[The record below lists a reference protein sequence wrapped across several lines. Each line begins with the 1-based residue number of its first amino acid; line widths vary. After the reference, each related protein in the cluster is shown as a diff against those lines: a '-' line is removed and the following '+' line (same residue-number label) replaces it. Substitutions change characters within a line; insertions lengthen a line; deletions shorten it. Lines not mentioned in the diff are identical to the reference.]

1 MNTCNKNGVNINGRK
16 IKMRDETIWK
26 IRQFSPKIIALLVCL
41 LFFAVITATSTVQAA
56 HVVINEVELNP
67 PEDDRRS
74 TTMEWVELYNPTS
87 NDINL
92 GGWTLSSTQ
101 YRGGKTFEISGTIK
115 AKGYYVFEHS
125 LWLHNTKGESV
136 ILRDASGN
144 DNEIDKTPRL
154 EDKKND
160 ARSWQRYPNG
170 IDTDSS
176 SDWKFQLSTKGDPN
190 SPVPDLI
197 IQDISWS
204 PSSPNQEDTITF
216 YVEVKNQ
223 GLGSVESFYVYYYI
237 DDSYTD
243 YDYLSCTPSAG
254 SISTQ
259 SFTWTANKCGD
270 VQVKAVADAT
280 NAVTESDEGNNERTE
295 TVGIKCPKKRVHN
308 LNTDKN
314 FSTIQAAID
323 DPDTLDGH
331 TITVD
336 PETYT
341 ENVDVPKSLTIKS
354 TSGNPADTVI
364 QAADL
369 NDHVFNVTA
378 DWVNLTGFTVTG
390 ALGGYPY
397 LPAGIYLDTANH
409 CNISNNNATNNYRGI
424 HLISAPNNILTNN
437 NASSNSFGIFLDFSS
452 NHNIIV
458 NNTLLS
464 NSVYGVILWSSDEN
478 MVINNNISG
487 GEYGICL
494 GYSDK
499 NTVGNNMISS
509 CSVGIEFQR
518 TSENNTVENNIINL
532 GTYGVLIGRYSTD
545 YSFNNILNNTVTSA
559 RYGIYLDRCDSSTV
573 SSNNVSSNDIGIYL
587 NSSSND
593 TLTNNTASNN
603 DYGICL
609 EKNSSNNKIYLN
621 NFINNDDNVYS
632 KNSTNI
638 WNSTEKITYTYN
650 GTEYTNY
657 LGNYRD
663 DYQENDTD
671 EDGIGDKPY
680 NIDSDSDDYP
690 LVVPSENYLLKPQT
704 LKIAAFNI
712 QIFGKTKREKKDVMD
727 VLIKIG
733 QEFDVMLVQELK
745 YADENTAPYYLEKIN
760 EAVGYSKYDF
770 KRSERLGRSS
780 SKEAYAYFYNTEKVK
795 LIKGSDYVYND
806 TDDVFEREPYIAS
819 FRGGNFDFT
828 LVGIHTKPHDADSEI
843 SNLPDVVDSILAD
856 NPNETDIIVMGD
868 FNADGR
874 YFNEDDS
881 TNPFK
886 ASKYLWV
893 ITNDM
898 DTMTKTN
905 NTYDRMVMMNATF
918 NHEYINS
925 SATVFYFDTE
935 YEISDEEF
943 VWDVSDHYP
952 IYANFRTD
960 LTDDD

>member
-16 IKMRDETIWK
+16 IKLRDETIWK

-41 LFFAVITATSTVQAA
+41 LFLVAITATSTVQAA
-56 HVVINEVELNP
+56 RVVINEVELNP

-101 YRGGKTFEISGTIK
+101 YRGGKTFELSGTIK
-115 AKGYYVFEHS
+115 ANGYYVFEHS

-136 ILRDASGN
+136 ILRDAGSKKIDSTPLLKDGPKTN
-144 DNEIDKTPRL
+144 DY
-154 EDKKND
+154 
-160 ARSWQRYPNG
+160 RSWQRYPNG
-170 IDTDSS
+170 IDTDSY
-176 SDWKFQLSTKGDPN
+176 SDWKFRSSTKGDPN
-190 SPVPDLI
+190 SPRPDLI

-259 SFTWTANKCGD
+259 SFTWTANKCRD

-308 LNTDKN
+308 LNTEED

-323 DPDTLDGH
+323 DSDTLNGH
-331 TITVD
+331 MITVD
-336 PETYT
+336 SGTYT
-341 ENVDVPKSLTIKS
+341 ENVDVTKSLTIRS
-354 TSGNPADTVI
+354 TSGNLEDTIV
-364 QAADL
+364 QAANSSDS
-369 NDHVFNVTA
+369 VFKITV
-378 DWVNLTGFTVTG
+378 DYVNISGFTVKD
-390 ALGGYPY
+390 AIGYASVAGIHLY
-397 LPAGIYLDTANH
+397 FADYCDIANNNCSNNYNGIYLLR
-409 CNISNNNATNNYRGI
+409 SNNNRIANNNCSSNNWYFGI
-424 HLISAPNNILTNN
+424 RLSHSNNNSILNNIANNNKLDGIRLSESSNYNTITDNVVNSNNENGILLWLSNNNTITKNLASNKGHGIWLYESRDNRITNN
-437 NASSNSFGIFLDFSS
+437 NCSN
-452 NHNIIV
+452 
-458 NNTLLS
+458 
-464 NSVYGVILWSSDEN
+464 NSD
-478 MVINNNISG
+478 
-487 GEYGICL
+487 
-494 GYSDK
+494 
-499 NTVGNNMISS
+499 
-509 CSVGIEFQR
+509 
-518 TSENNTVENNIINL
+518 
-532 GTYGVLIGRYSTD
+532 
-545 YSFNNILNNTVTSA
+545 
-559 RYGIYLDRCDSSTV
+559 YGIYLV
-573 SSNNVSSNDIGIYL
+573 HSNNNL
-587 NSSSND
+587 
-593 TLTNNTASNN
+593 
-603 DYGICL
+603 ICP
-609 EKNSSNNKIYLN
+609 N
-621 NFINNDDNVYS
+621 NFINNTDNVYS
-632 KNSTNI
+632 YNSTNI
-638 WNSTEKITYTYN
+638 WNSTSKITYTYN
-650 GTEYTNY
+650 STQYTNY
-657 LGNYRD
+657 LGNYWD
-663 DYQENDTD
+663 DYEGSDATG
-671 EDGIGDKPY
+671 DGIGDSPY
-680 NIDSDSDDYP
+680 NIYSDSDNYP
-690 LVVPSENYLLKPQT
+690 LVVPFENYLLKPQT

-727 VLIKIG
+727 VLIKIC
-733 QEFDVMLVQELK
+733 QEFDIMLIQEIK
-745 YADENTAPYYLEKIN
+745 YADKNTTPYYLQKIN
-760 EAVGYSKYDF
+760 EAVGSSKYAF
-770 KRSERLGRSS
+770 NRSERLGRSS

-795 LIKGSDYVYND
+795 LINGSDYVYND

-828 LVGIHTKPHDADSEI
+828 LVGIHTKPDDADSEI
-843 SNLPDVVDSILAD
+843 GHLADVVDSILAG
-856 NPNETDIIVMGD
+856 NPKEKDIIVMGD

-874 YFNEDDS
+874 YFNEDDN

-918 NHEYINS
+918 NHEYIS
-925 SATVFYFDTE
+925 GSAAVFYFDTE
-935 YEISDEEF
+935 YEISDEEL